1 MTSKL
6 KFQLAESLA
15 AAGQYSDAL
24 ALCLELVERNRKGQ
38 IGEQARQTMVA
49 IFQILPP
56 ESELVTENQRQL
68 SFVLMD

>member
-1 MTSKL
+1 MPWLFAS
-6 KFQLAESLA
+6 SLSSA
-15 AAGQYSDAL
+15 IARA
-24 ALCLELVERNRKGQ
+24 

-56 ESELVTENQRQL
+56 DSELVTEISAAV